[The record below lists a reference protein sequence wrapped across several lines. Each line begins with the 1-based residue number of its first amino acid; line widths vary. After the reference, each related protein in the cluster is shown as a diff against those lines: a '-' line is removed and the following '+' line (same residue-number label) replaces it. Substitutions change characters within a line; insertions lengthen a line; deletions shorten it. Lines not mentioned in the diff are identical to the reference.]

1 MLKKTFIAVLGLTAN
16 SLVLAG
22 TMGPVCTPGNVNVPC
37 EAKQW
42 SFGLDA
48 LYLNVNNG
56 NNRGYLST
64 APLYRVNDEWNWGF
78 RAEGAYQYSTG
89 NDAAISWIH
98 ISNDNRQHLASLN
111 AGLPLINLN
120 NDTHFDQV
128 HAVLG
133 QNISMSNSN
142 KVRFYGGLSYAR
154 IENELT
160 SYNVFSRRLG
170 FSRVED
176 DSYFNGVGPVVGVD
190 YSYFVSNDLSLVAN
204 GATSL
209 LYGSAHASSWISP
222 NALIP
227 ASVGEVYASKKI
239 VVPGF

>member
-56 NNRGYLST
+56 NNRGYQSN

-98 ISNDNRQHLASLN
+98 ISNDNRQDLAGLN
-111 AGLPLINLN
+111 AALPLINLN
-120 NDTHFDQV
+120 NDTHFD
-128 HAVLG
+128 
-133 QNISMSNSN
+133 SNH
-142 KVRFYGGLSYAR
+142 RP
-154 IENELT
+154 NE
-160 SYNVFSRRLG
+160 G
-170 FSRVED
+170 
-176 DSYFNGVGPVVGVD
+176 
-190 YSYFVSNDLSLVAN
+190 
-204 GATSL
+204 
-209 LYGSAHASSWISP
+209 
-222 NALIP
+222 
-227 ASVGEVYASKKI
+227 
-239 VVPGF
+239 